1 MYGHGTAPPPPP
13 PTSSGTVIGLRVL
26 FAVLPVVTLAVGAWG
41 SMLRVALLRKRTLD
55 WALTVI
61 VGAVGVGGF
70 VLAGSADDESS
81 WQSNLGAG
89 CVLVCMCATPVYFLI
104 MDFLWADTAAR
115 RARAVPPV
123 PPMQPNPY
131 ASGVMPG
138 QVPGRITGA
147 PGVPG
152 RPPYGYGQQPRPPQ
166 AAPPVPSAAP
176 TPPAGPRIHQVRAE
190 LDELSDFLRKEEGR

>member
-81 WQSNLGAG
+81 WQSNLGVEA
-89 CVLVCMCATPVYFLI
+89 VCWCACAP
-104 MDFLWADTAAR
+104 R
-115 RARAVPPV
+115 RCT
-123 PPMQPNPY
+123 
-131 ASGVMPG
+131 S
-138 QVPGRITGA
+138 
-147 PGVPG
+147 
-152 RPPYGYGQQPRPPQ
+152 
-166 AAPPVPSAAP
+166 
-176 TPPAGPRIHQVRAE
+176 
-190 LDELSDFLRKEEGR
+190 

>member
-1 MYGHGTAPPPPP
+1 
-13 PTSSGTVIGLRVL
+13 
-26 FAVLPVVTLAVGAWG
+26 
-41 SMLRVALLRKRTLD
+41 
-55 WALTVI
+55 
-61 VGAVGVGGF
+61 
-70 VLAGSADDESS
+70 
-81 WQSNLGAG
+81 
-89 CVLVCMCATPVYFLI
+89 MCATPVYFLI